1 MPYDE
6 ADPTDPTM
14 LVGVEAPATEETV
27 VDMAYA
33 FAEEFAL
40 MGHDASYILGLFR
53 RPFYAGAYDA
63 YLRLGDIAVQQII
76 EECVNA
82 FGRIR
87 FTVRDAPARVT
98 ARYVIDSKTGKIVVK
113 RGN

>member
-14 LVGVEAPATEETV
+14 LVGVEAPATEDTSI
-27 VDMAYA
+27 DMAYA

-40 MGHDASYILGLFR
+40 MGHDAAYILGLFR

-63 YLRLGDIAVQQII
+63 YRRLGDTTVQHIV

-87 FTVRDAPARVT
+87 FTVRDTPTPPT
-98 ARYVIDSKTGKIVVK
+98 ARYVIDSETGEVVVRK
-113 RGN
+113 EN